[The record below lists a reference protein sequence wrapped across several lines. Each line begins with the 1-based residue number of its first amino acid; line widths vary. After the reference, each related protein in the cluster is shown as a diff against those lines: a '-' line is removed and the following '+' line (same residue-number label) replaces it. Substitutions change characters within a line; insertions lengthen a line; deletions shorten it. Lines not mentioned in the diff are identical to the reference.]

1 MLQQP
6 YSYDVM
12 RRQMDILQQKYPTLQ
27 LEVIG
32 HSVQGR
38 EIIAVKLGQGKRE
51 VHYNAAIHAN
61 EWITAAL
68 LMKFSMACATA
79 FMEDSNPYMR
89 TLLAQTSLWVVPMLN
104 PDGVELVLNGL
115 STEHSAAS
123 QLLQWNNNS
132 DDFSRWKANIRGVD
146 LNDQFPANWDVE
158 RVRRATMQPGPMN
171 YSGEAPLT
179 EPEAIAIASFT
190 LRHSF
195 DLAIS
200 LHTQGEEIYWN
211 YRDHEP
217 AEAAVLSE
225 KLAQASG
232 YRAVKLSDSDA
243 GYKDWFIQQFR
254 KPGFT
259 VEAGLG
265 MNPLPLTQFDAMYD
279 KVSRILLLGLEKF

>member
-1 MLQQP
+1 MLQRP
-6 YSYDVM
+6 YSYDIM
-12 RRQMDILQQKYPTLQ
+12 RRQMDLMLHKYTSLHQ
-27 LEVIG
+27 EVIG

-38 EIIAVKLGQGKRE
+38 EIIALKLGRGDRE

-68 LMKFSMACATA
+68 MMKFSMACASA
-79 FMEDSNPYMR
+79 FMEDSNHYIR
-89 TLLAQTSLWVVPMLN
+89 GLLAQTSLWVVPMLN

-115 STEHSAAS
+115 SAEHSEAS
-123 QLLQWNNNS
+123 DLLKWNNNS
-132 DDFSRWKANIRGVD
+132 TDFSRWKANIRGVD
-146 LNDQFPANWDVE
+146 LNDQFPAQWEVE
-158 RVRRATMQPGPMN
+158 RARRATPQPGPMN

-179 EPEAIAIASFT
+179 EPEAIAIACFT

-217 AEAAVLSE
+217 AESAVIAE
-225 KLAQASG
+225 KLAQVSG

-265 MNPLPLTQFDAMYD
+265 VNPLPLTQFDAMYD
-279 KVSRILLLGLEKF
+279 KVSRILLLGLEIY